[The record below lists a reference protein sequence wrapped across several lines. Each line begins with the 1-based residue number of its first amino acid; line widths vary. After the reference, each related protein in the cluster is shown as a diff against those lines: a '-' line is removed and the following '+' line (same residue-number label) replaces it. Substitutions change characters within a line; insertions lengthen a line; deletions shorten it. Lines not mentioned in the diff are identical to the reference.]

1 MQSQMSSPMVS
12 SLSCQDL
19 DVDYTDSTLQSDE
32 GGEMS
37 PQDGMDVNPQPLAPE
52 ASTSSVAIVGGS
64 GYGNPP
70 IASKLHPIPAMG
82 PTFTRMRFPSH

>member
-1 MQSQMSSPMVS
+1 MVS
-12 SLSCQDL
+12 THSHHDL
-19 DVDYTDSTLQSDE
+19 DVDYTDPTLQPDE
-32 GGEMS
+32 GGKMS
-37 PQDGMDVNPQPLAPE
+37 PQDGMDTNPQRPAPE